1 MHIFLAKKDKI
12 GIQDEN
18 RRHML
23 MISCSFC
30 SKVVFFDFC
39 QNRLYESVQQ
49 FQNRRAKLVS
59 GEFFVISE
67 DRVGGKSCSCLLIC
81 LLFIFFRNG
90 IFQIWSILSFFE
102 GPFAEIKV
110 DYSAEI
116 DIQNCPELR
125 WRVIFENRF
134 AEKNVTTSLWLA
146 LFSLL
151 GPRPGVPKRLMEKRS
166 GITLAIIWRKWTRGT

>member
-1 MHIFLAKKDKI
+1 MRPESHRRTPPRNPGKKVGLAGLTCHPCVGGSYRDFVSGVSCKCTCSWQKNDKI

-30 SKVVFFDFC
+30 SKVVLFDFC

-59 GEFFVISE
+59 GEFFMISE

-90 IFQIWSILSFFE
+90 IFQI
-102 GPFAEIKV
+102 
-110 DYSAEI
+110 
-116 DIQNCPELR
+116 
-125 WRVIFENRF
+125 
-134 AEKNVTTSLWLA
+134 
-146 LFSLL
+146 
-151 GPRPGVPKRLMEKRS
+151 
-166 GITLAIIWRKWTRGT
+166 